1 MGLDAM
7 IFAFWMLSFKP
18 AFSLSSFTLIK
29 RLFSSSSLLA
39 ILIWDFKRDLTLPAV
54 LEGSGFRHYS
64 DLKLGVGFRWGQR
77 SILGVDT
84 HMHRGGS
91 FQTRCT
97 EWVTWFAVSLCLFLS
112 FPFVRCCVSLE
123 RSWILCLRSTQSIET
138 QCLRSDWLSL
148 HWSILTLPIHSVDLI
163 WMPASLCS
171 NLHVS

>member
-1 MGLDAM
+1 
-7 IFAFWMLSFKP
+7 MLSFKP
-18 AFSLSSFTLIK
+18 AFSLSFTFIK

-54 LEGSGFRHYS
+54 LEGNGFRYYS
-64 DLKLGVGFRWGQR
+64 DLKLGVGFIWGQR
-77 SILGVDT
+77 SIPGVDT
-84 HMHRGGS
+84 HVHRGGS

-112 FPFVRCCVSLE
+112 FPCVRCCASLE